1 DEGIFTGKGLYDVDA
16 FAAALDGRV
25 PEDALL
31 SHDLFE
37 GLYARTALVTDVEVV
52 DDYPSS
58 VLAHAR
64 RQHRW
69 VRGDWQIL
77 WWLFPFVPS
86 RTGLQRNRLPLASRW
101 KILDNLRRSLTAPAT
116 VTLLLLGWTVLPG
129 SPVVWTAIGL
139 AAIALPVALRLLQLL
154 RGPAPLESGRA
165 FLRATR
171 EDLQIDL
178 ARVSLQLVFLANH
191 AYEMLHAITVTLVRL
206 GITQHRLLEWET
218 AAASA
223 HRGGPPRLT
232 VFAKEMIA
240 SPLIAVGGLVL
251 VLLVRPDAWP
261 AAVPVLALW
270 AAAPLIA
277 YALSRPV
284 PNRRAAL
291 GADDR
296 EFLEAVARKTWQ
308 YFETFVGAEDHALP
322 PDNVQLVPT
331 LVVAHRTSPT
341 NIGMTLLATL
351 AARDLGFIDAVD
363 FAERIDRTLTT
374 VESLERFEGHL
385 LNWYDTRTLAPLP
398 PAYISTVDSGNLA
411 GALVT
416 LSVALQ
422 RLHLD
427 HLAQRAVA
435 LFDGMN
441 FRFLYD
447 PQRQLF
453 TIGYRLADEDGPGR
467 RDPSYYDLL
476 ASEARLASFLAIAKG
491 DVPESHWFHLGRA
504 VTSVRGVP
512 VLLSWSATMFEYLMP
527 LLVMRSYP
535 DTLLDESCQRV
546 VRRQIE
552 YATARGVP
560 WGISECA
567 YNIVDHHDIFQYKAF
582 GVPGLGLKRGL
593 GDELVVAPYATAL
606 ATMID
611 APRSATNLRR
621 LTGAGLEG
629 DHGYFDAIDYT
640 PREAD
645 HHDHAAAEAAS
656 PATGTVVR
664 TYFAH
669 HAGMTLVAL
678 SNALLDDRMVRR
690 FHADPR
696 VQATE
701 LLLQERVPRRTP
713 TIQPRPL
720 DEMRVVAPAPSM
732 PVRRYRSPHTA
743 FPHAQFL
750 SNGNYVTVVT
760 NAGGG
765 SSFCRGLAVT
775 RSRRDVTRDPG
786 GAGVY
791 LRDVRSGLVWSAAY
805 HPTAQE
811 PEDYLV
817 TFRAEKATF
826 RRRDDEM
833 STQLEIAVS
842 TEDDVDVQRVTVVN
856 QSARVREIDV
866 TSYAEIVLAP
876 PADDLAHPAF
886 GKLFV
891 ETEYLADSAALVCH
905 RRPRDSREPGVWAVH
920 VLSLEGRPQGP
931 VEWETDRARFL

>member
-1 DEGIFTGKGLYDVDA
+1 
-16 FAAALDGRV
+16 
-25 PEDALL
+25 
-31 SHDLFE
+31 
-37 GLYARTALVTDVEVV
+37 
-52 DDYPSS
+52 
-58 VLAHAR
+58 
-64 RQHRW
+64 
-69 VRGDWQIL
+69 
-77 WWLFPFVPS
+77 
-86 RTGLQRNRLPLASRW
+86 
-101 KILDNLRRSLTAPAT
+101 
-116 VTLLLLGWTVLPG
+116 
-129 SPVVWTAIGL
+129 
-139 AAIALPVALRLLQLL
+139 
-154 RGPAPLESGRA
+154 
-165 FLRATR
+165 
-171 EDLQIDL
+171 
-178 ARVSLQLVFLANH
+178 
-191 AYEMLHAITVTLVRL
+191 
-206 GITQHRLLEWET
+206 
-218 AAASA
+218 
-223 HRGGPPRLT
+223 
-232 VFAKEMIA
+232 
-240 SPLIAVGGLVL
+240 
-251 VLLVRPDAWP
+251 
-261 AAVPVLALW
+261 VPVLALW

-296 EFLEAVARKTWQ
+296 EFLESVARKTWQ

-351 AARDLGFIDAVD
+351 AARDLGFIDADD
-363 FAERIDRTLTT
+363 FADRIDRTLTT
-374 VESLERFEGHL
+374 VEGLERFEGHL
-385 LNWYDTRTLAPLP
+385 MNWYDTRTLAPLR

-411 GALVT
+411 GSLVT

-427 HLAQRAVA
+427 DLAQRAVA
-435 LFDGMN
+435 LFDAMN

-453 TIGYRLADEDGPGR
+453 TIGYRLADEDGPGG

-606 ATMID
+606 AAMID

-621 LTGAGLEG
+621 LTAAGLEG
-629 DHGYFDAIDYT
+629 DHGYFDAVDYT

-645 HHDHAAAEAAS
+645 HHDAARGGS
-656 PATGTVVR
+656 GSLATGTVVR

-690 FHADPR
+690 FHAGPARAGDGA
-696 VQATE
+696 VATGA
-701 LLLQERVPRRTP
+701 RAT
-713 TIQPRPL
+713 
-720 DEMRVVAPAPSM
+720 
-732 PVRRYRSPHTA
+732 
-743 FPHAQFL
+743 PHA
-750 SNGNYVTVVT
+750 
-760 NAGGG
+760 
-765 SSFCRGLAVT
+765 
-775 RSRRDVTRDPG
+775 D
-786 GAGVY
+786 
-791 LRDVRSGLVWSAAY
+791 
-805 HPTAQE
+805 
-811 PEDYLV
+811 
-817 TFRAEKATF
+817 
-826 RRRDDEM
+826 
-833 STQLEIAVS
+833 
-842 TEDDVDVQRVTVVN
+842 
-856 QSARVREIDV
+856 
-866 TSYAEIVLAP
+866 
-876 PADDLAHPAF
+876 
-886 GKLFV
+886 
-891 ETEYLADSAALVCH
+891 DSAATA
-905 RRPRDSREPGVWAVH
+905 G
-920 VLSLEGRPQGP
+920 
-931 VEWETDRARFL
+931 